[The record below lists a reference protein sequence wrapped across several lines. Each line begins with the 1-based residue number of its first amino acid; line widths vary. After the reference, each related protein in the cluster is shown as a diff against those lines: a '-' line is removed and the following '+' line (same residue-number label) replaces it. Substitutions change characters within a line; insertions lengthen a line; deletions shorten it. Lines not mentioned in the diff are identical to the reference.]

1 MIKVIFEGSIF
12 LHQKKEEYQNI
23 YKKFIWDKCT
33 LETGK
38 LYRQL
43 ASHEK

>member
-12 LHQKKEEYQNI
+12 LHQKKRISKYIQ
-23 YKKFIWDKCT
+23 KFSWDKCT

-38 LYRQL
+38 LYR
-43 ASHEK
+43 

>member
-23 YKKFIWDKCT
+23 YKKFSWDKCT
-33 LETGK
+33 LETAK

-43 ASHEK
+43 AST